1 MKGMTAAVFHG
12 ARGTRPTWPGATVA
26 ARPAPPLAAGI
37 PSRAHMAAIFFL
49 PVRAPHA
56 LRRRLIGHGPPPR
69 RKPRMAGP
77 AYFIE
82 TLSCGSPGAFGPV
95 GQRKGAGKMADSDR
109 LEAGVEARKER
120 EDWERFGAR
129 LGAIQENIER
139 VIQGKPREV
148 RLALVALVAEG
159 HVLIEDVPGVGK
171 TLLAKALARSI
182 DCSFRRI
189 QFTPDLLPTDVTGVN
204 VFNQERGDFEFKPG
218 AIFANLVLADE
229 INRASPKTQSALL
242 ECMEERQVTM
252 DGVTYQLGV
261 PFMVI
266 ATQNPIEHEGTY
278 PLPEAQRDRF
288 MLELAIGYPTRE
300 AEVDILNT
308 HGRNSRMVEISP
320 VADSLKNY
328 IVDLVRATRDHAD
341 LALGASPRAALSML
355 RASRAAAASGGRDY
369 VVPDDIKDLITPV
382 LAHRLI
388 PSPEAQMI
396 GRTAA
401 DVLSDIVEFV
411 PIPIRGR
418 GQR

>member
-1 MKGMTAAVFHG
+1 MAT
-12 ARGTRPTWPGATVA
+12 TRPDIGGMDD
-26 ARPAPPLAAGI
+26 LAATFDKI
-37 PSRAHMAAIFFL
+37 RAN
-49 PVRAPHA
+49 
-56 LRRRLIGHGPPPR
+56 
-69 RKPRMAGP
+69 
-77 AYFIE
+77 
-82 TLSCGSPGAFGPV
+82 
-95 GQRKGAGKMADSDR
+95 
-109 LEAGVEARKER
+109 
-120 EDWERFGAR
+120 
-129 LGAIQENIER
+129 IQR
-139 VIQGKPREV
+139 VIEGKPEVV
-148 RLALVALVAEG
+148 RLALIALLAEG

-171 TLLAKALARSI
+171 TMLAKALARSI
-182 DCSFRRI
+182 DCSVRRI
-189 QFTPDLLPTDVTGVN
+189 QFTPDLLPSDVTGVS
-204 VFNQERGDFEFKPG
+204 VYSQERGDFEFKPG
-218 AIFANLVLADE
+218 SIFANIVVGDE
-229 INRASPKTQSALL
+229 INRASPKTQAALL
-242 ECMEERQVTM
+242 ESMEERQVTM

-308 HGRNSRMVEISP
+308 HGRNSRMIEISP
-320 VADSLKNY
+320 VADAPTVAKMIDSAKLVHVADSLKNY

>member
-1 MKGMTAAVFHG
+1 VAT
-12 ARGTRPTWPGATVA
+12 TRPDIGGMDD
-26 ARPAPPLAAGI
+26 LAATFDKI
-37 PSRAHMAAIFFL
+37 RAN
-49 PVRAPHA
+49 
-56 LRRRLIGHGPPPR
+56 
-69 RKPRMAGP
+69 
-77 AYFIE
+77 
-82 TLSCGSPGAFGPV
+82 
-95 GQRKGAGKMADSDR
+95 
-109 LEAGVEARKER
+109 
-120 EDWERFGAR
+120 
-129 LGAIQENIER
+129 IQR
-139 VIQGKPREV
+139 VIEGKPEVV
-148 RLALVALVAEG
+148 RLALIALLAEG

-171 TLLAKALARSI
+171 TMLAKALARSI
-182 DCSFRRI
+182 DCSVRRI
-189 QFTPDLLPTDVTGVN
+189 QFTPDLLPSDVTGVS
-204 VFNQERGDFEFKPG
+204 VYSQERGDFEFKPG
-218 AIFANLVLADE
+218 AIFANIVVGDE
-229 INRASPKTQSALL
+229 INRASPKTQAALL
-242 ECMEERQVTM
+242 ESMEERQVTM

-288 MLELAIGYPTRE
+288 MLQLAIGYPTRA

-308 HGRNSRMVEISP
+308 HGHSPRLADISP
-320 VADSLKNY
+320 VADAPTVAKMIEGTRLVHVADSLKNY

-355 RASRAAAASGGRDY
+355 RSARAAAASGGRDY

-418 GQR
+418 GQA

>member
-1 MKGMTAAVFHG
+1 MDD
-12 ARGTRPTWPGATVA
+12 
-26 ARPAPPLAAGI
+26 LAAAFDKI
-37 PSRAHMAAIFFL
+37 RAN
-49 PVRAPHA
+49 
-56 LRRRLIGHGPPPR
+56 
-69 RKPRMAGP
+69 
-77 AYFIE
+77 
-82 TLSCGSPGAFGPV
+82 
-95 GQRKGAGKMADSDR
+95 
-109 LEAGVEARKER
+109 
-120 EDWERFGAR
+120 
-129 LGAIQENIER
+129 IQR
-139 VIQGKPREV
+139 VIEGKPEVV
-148 RLALVALVAEG
+148 RLALIALLAEG

-171 TLLAKALARSI
+171 TMLAKALARSI
-182 DCSFRRI
+182 DCSVRRI
-189 QFTPDLLPTDVTGVN
+189 QFTPDLLPSDVTGVS
-204 VFNQERGDFEFKPG
+204 VYSQERGDFEFKPG
-218 AIFANLVLADE
+218 AIFANIVVGDE
-229 INRASPKTQSALL
+229 INRASPKTQAALL
-242 ECMEERQVTM
+242 ESMEERQVTM

-288 MLELAIGYPTRE
+288 MLQLAIGYPTRQ

-308 HGRNSRMVEISP
+308 HGQSSRLAEISP
-320 VADSLKNY
+320 VADAPTVAKMIEGTRLVHVADSLKNY

-355 RASRAAAASGGRDY
+355 RSARAAAASGGRDY

-418 GQR
+418 GQA